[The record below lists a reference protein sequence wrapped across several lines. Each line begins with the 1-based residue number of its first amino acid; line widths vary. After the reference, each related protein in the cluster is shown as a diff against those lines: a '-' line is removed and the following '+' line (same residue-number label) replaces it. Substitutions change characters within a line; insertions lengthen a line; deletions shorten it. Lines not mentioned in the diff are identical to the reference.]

1 MRDRVISAAA
11 LLLASLILFTDIR
24 IVRAN
29 GEPEKVVEGKYVV
42 SLVLIPRGEEMSLR
56 FFFRDFKTGQ
66 RLLVP
71 ISFKIKIRDYQAEK
85 FVFESPTTR
94 ASNGLG
100 ELAYQFSLDGSYE
113 VFLEFEKAD
122 EPGKIYRPEDWYLWV
137 PAGHASEAHGY
148 YGIIAISG
156 LLVAISG
163 TVWWSRRKSNRR
175 KRIHGAS
182 LSKEVR

>member
-1 MRDRVISAAA
+1 MRNRVISAAA

-71 ISFKIKIRDYQAEK
+71 ISFQIKIRDPQARK
-85 FVFESPTTR
+85 FVFESPNLR
-94 ASNGLG
+94 ARNGVGDLI
-100 ELAYQFSLDGSYE
+100 YQFYLDGFYE

-122 EPGKIYRPEDWYLWV
+122 EPGKIYRPDDWYLWI
-137 PAGHASEAHGY
+137 PAGHAAEAHGY
-148 YGIIAISG
+148 YGIIAISA

-163 TVWWSRRKSNRR
+163 MAWWSRKKRNRG
-175 KRIHGAS
+175 KGIHSAS
-182 LSKEVR
+182 LSKELL